1 MTAAGQGLSTS
12 PPGEAIGSEAFVT
25 ADLFWEAT
33 ASNQRDE
40 MGNLIAR
47 FNTLLPDVQESRFTF
62 DDAGVPPREEG
73 GDGEEMEKTSG
84 KKFEELFRKNPTL
97 TK

>member
-12 PPGEAIGSEAFVT
+12 PPGEAIGSGAFVT

-40 MGNLIAR
+40 MGNLIAM
-47 FNTLLPDVQESRFTF
+47 FDIPLPAIQESRFTF
-62 DDAGVPPREEG
+62 DDTGIPPREG
-73 GDGEEMEKTSG
+73 GGW
-84 KKFEELFRKNPTL
+84 
-97 TK
+97 